1 MAFSGEKIRNIALL
15 GHNGV
20 GKTQLNEAI
29 LYIAGAIPSA
39 GRTDDGKTVSDYTE
53 EEIQRKM
60 SIHASLSSFE
70 YNAHRINI
78 LDAPGTADFVGECVL
93 VMRASETAVMVVDAV
108 NGPEIETFKL
118 WRRLNERNKPR
129 LVFINK
135 MDKDRADFDKVY
147 DELTEEF
154 DKHFLPVV
162 IPMGQGADY
171 KGVIDIIEQKA
182 YFIQSSGAPQS
193 KEIPDEYKE
202 KVASYREKLIEVAA
216 EGADDLMEKY
226 FAENTLS
233 YEEIIR
239 GVKGGL
245 DKATFVP
252 VFCGSAEKLS
262 GVFPLLDFVINFCP
276 SPENRRDY
284 ILNSNGEREDIHIS
298 DNGAFS
304 GYIIKT
310 VIDQFSGRMNFI
322 KVVTGVLKS
331 DTEVKNPETGKKAR
345 IGKLYRALG
354 KKLIETNELKAGD
367 IGIITK
373 CEIAPTNSTITSDP
387 ESTTLF
393 APLRFPSPIYS
404 LSIKADDKKNEVKIN
419 ELLHRITEEDITFK
433 TSYNEETQ
441 ETTISGM
448 GLIHTDFVLSLIK
461 DKLKV
466 NINTALPKVAY
477 RETITKKS
485 PLTEFTHKKQSG
497 GHGQYARVVIEAEPL
512 ARGEY
517 YQFQNIIKGMAVS
530 KGYVPGI
537 EKGLKDAMKE
547 GVLAGYPVVDIGI
560 TLSDGKEHPVDS
572 SEMAFRMASSG
583 ALKEAM
589 SKAGPVL
596 LEPFGKL
603 KVYAEAKYIGDILSD
618 LSSRRARVT
627 GQEDFG
633 NLSAINAEIPIS
645 STLDYAIVL
654 KSLTSGTGSFE
665 LEEDHYEPL
674 VGKGADEVIRA
685 KKEESK

>member
-1 MAFSGEKIRNIALL
+1 MAFSGEKIRNISLL

-20 GKTQLNEAI
+20 GKTELNDAI
-29 LYIAGAIPSA
+29 LYIARAIPNA
-39 GRTDDGKTVSDYTE
+39 GKVDEGKTVSDYTE

-60 SIHASLSSFE
+60 SIHAALSSFE
-70 YNAHRINI
+70 YNDHRINI

-93 VMRASETAVMVVDAV
+93 VMRATETSVMLVDAV

-129 LVFINK
+129 VVFVNK
-135 MDKDRADFDKVY
+135 MDKERADFDKVY

-182 YFIQSSGAPQS
+182 YFIQTSGAPQS

-202 KVASYREKLIEVAA
+202 KVSAYREKLIEVAA

-226 FAENTLS
+226 FNENTLS
-233 YEEIIR
+233 YEDIIR
-239 GVKGGL
+239 GVKVGL

-262 GVFPLLDFVINFCP
+262 GVYPLLDFIINFCP

-284 ILNSNGEREDIHIS
+284 ILNEKGEREDIHIS

-310 VIDQFSGRMNFI
+310 VIDQFSGRMNFV
-322 KVVTGVLKS
+322 KVVTGVLKA

-354 KKLIETNELKAGD
+354 KKLIETPELKAGD

-373 CEIAPTNSTITSDP
+373 CEIAPTNSTITADM
-387 ESTTLF
+387 ESSTLF

-419 ELLHRITEEDITFK
+419 EFLHRITEEDITFK

-448 GLIHTDFVLSLIK
+448 GLIHTDFILSLIK

-466 NINTALPKVAY
+466 NIQTALPKVAY

-512 ARGEY
+512 PRGEY
-517 YQFQNIIKGMAVS
+517 YSFQNIIKGMAVS

-603 KVYAEAKYIGDILSD
+603 KVYADAKYIGDILSD

-654 KSLTSGTGSFE
+654 KSITSGTGSFE

-674 VGKGADEVIRA
+674 VGKGADDVIRA
-685 KKEESK
+685 KKEENK